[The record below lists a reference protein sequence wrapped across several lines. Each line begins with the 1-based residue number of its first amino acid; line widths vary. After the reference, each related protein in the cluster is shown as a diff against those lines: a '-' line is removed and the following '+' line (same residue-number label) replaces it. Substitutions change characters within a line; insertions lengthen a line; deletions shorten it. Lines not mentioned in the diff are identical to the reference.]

1 MEHVDTLIIG
11 FGKAGKTLAGALAKR
26 HQKVVLVEK
35 SSLMYGGTCINIAC
49 IPTKA
54 LEVKARK
61 AHTSPQEHYARSI
74 AEKRELTARL
84 RQKNYDKVAGT
95 GAQIID
101 GTARFLDAGT
111 VRVTLAD
118 GSTRDF
124 TADHFVVNTG
134 AVSIRP
140 PVAGLE
146 NSKRVYTSTEMMEL
160 ETLPEELVIVG
171 AGFIALEF
179 ASIYTNFGSH
189 VTILSR
195 GSTFLPKADQEIAAA
210 IRADLISRGVTI
222 LDEAQLLGGS
232 EAERLTLRVSVAG
245 REQTLT
251 ADGVLLAVGRK
262 PATEGLGLE
271 KAGVELD
278 RRGAIVVNE
287 RLQSSNPKILAA
299 GDVKG
304 GEQFTYISLD
314 DFRILHSQLTG
325 DGSRTTQNR
334 ELVPHTV
341 FLDPPYASIGLTEE
355 QAREQDLDY
364 RVSRLPVAGIPKALV
379 LEKPVG
385 LMKIILENGT
395 EKILGAHFYAPE
407 SHEIIHIIM
416 VAMKAGLP
424 YTALRNMIFAHPT
437 MAEALNDL

>member
-1 MEHVDTLIIG
+1 
-11 FGKAGKTLAGALAKR
+11 
-26 HQKVVLVEK
+26 
-35 SSLMYGGTCINIAC
+35 MY
-49 IPTKA
+49 
-54 LEVKARK
+54 
-61 AHTSPQEHYARSI
+61 
-74 AEKRELTARL
+74 
-84 RQKNYDKVAGT
+84 
-95 GAQIID
+95 
-101 GTARFLDAGT
+101 
-111 VRVTLAD
+111 
-118 GSTRDF
+118 ST
-124 TADHFVVNTG
+124 TYPLN
-134 AVSIRP
+134 
-140 PVAGLE
+140 
-146 NSKRVYTSTEMMEL
+146 
-160 ETLPEELVIVG
+160 
-171 AGFIALEF
+171 F
-179 ASIYTNFGSH
+179 ASARIN
-189 VTILSR
+189 
-195 GSTFLPKADQEIAAA
+195 LPKADQEIAAA

-232 EAERLTLRVSVAG
+232 EAERLTLRVNVAG

-299 GDVKG
+299 GDVTC

-437 MAEALNDL
+437 IAEALNDL